1 MKKISDALK
10 KATDSIAE
18 KTRLDKKLLAIMAL
32 AFAGIIALMLS
43 EVVPQEKKAEDEPQS
58 ESQTQTDYAAETEA
72 KLKDIL
78 SAIEGAGRVKV
89 MVTLE
94 SSGEEIYLRD
104 TSLSSDGNDKS
115 GISSDEVN
123 KYIIVDNGDGESGIV
138 AKVIS
143 PKIRGVAVVCDGGSS
158 TVVRAAIT
166 QTVTA
171 LLNISSARV
180 SVTKMN

>member
-1 MKKISDALK
+1 MKISVRVKKIVDTVS
-10 KATDSIAE
+10 E
-18 KTRLDKKLLAIMAL
+18 KTHLDKKLLLIIAV
-32 AFAGIIALMLS
+32 AFAGICALLLS
-43 EVVPQEKKAEDEPQS
+43 ELLPEREKIQKTQAETS
-58 ESQTQTDYAAETEA
+58 AAQTDYAADIEA
-72 KLKDIL
+72 RLADII
-78 SAIEGAGRVKV
+78 SSIEGAGRVKV

-104 TSLSSDGNDKS
+104 RSLSSSSGENS

-123 KYIIVDNGDGESGIV
+123 KYIIIDNGEGESGIV

-143 PKIRGVAVVCDGGSS
+143 PKIRGVAVVCDGAGSNLVRGA
-158 TVVRAAIT
+158 VVD
-166 QTVTA
+166 TVTA